1 MAHSAAYFMAAGAA
15 DHEFTWAHAT
25 PEKIADPVIYGLID
39 KVQIGPEPTA
49 NTAAYRQGAT
59 VTIETTDGQSVTD
72 TVLAPNG
79 AGYLGIDWADIDS
92 KYRTLAPA
100 ALNTEQVEASLAV
113 IHDFRKA
120 ANISDLTGLL
130 G

>member
-1 MAHSAAYFMAAGAA
+1 M
-15 DHEFTWAHAT
+15 
-25 PEKIADPVIYGLID
+25 
-39 KVQIGPEPTA
+39 
-49 NTAAYRQGAT
+49 
-59 VTIETTDGQSVTD
+59 TIETTDGQSVTD